1 MASAQQE
8 LLDNKPAAASAKAS
22 QAADILES
30 FLGQCNGMGNQ
41 ACQNCE
47 SGFSPQAGSPK
58 LGNSIDQLL
67 NSMGLGQGQSGRK
80 PGMAAGM
87 GPGGG
92 YSMPQNTAEN
102 IGLYGGLPTEVATPR
117 SGDGEKSDGAIASY
131 AQGGS
136 AKTTGGSES
145 AAEPT
150 ARGDAAAGVPSLY
163 RQQVNDYFR
172 QLAEEL
178 GDL

>member
-1 MASAQQE
+1 
-8 LLDNKPAAASAKAS
+8 
-22 QAADILES
+22 
-30 FLGQCNGMGNQ
+30 
-41 ACQNCE
+41 
-47 SGFSPQAGSPK
+47 
-58 LGNSIDQLL
+58 
-67 NSMGLGQGQSGRK
+67 MGLGQGQSGRN

-117 SGDGEKSDGAIASY
+117 SGDGEKSDGAIATH

-136 AKTTGGSES
+136 SKATGGTE
-145 AAEPT
+145 AAAQAT

-163 RQQVNDYFR
+163 REQVNDYFR
-172 QLAEEL
+172 QLADEL